1 MQREEFRF
9 FHRLRVR
16 WAEVDMQRVVFNAH
30 YLMYF
35 DVAVTEYWRAL
46 ALPYDGMVLQLGSEP
61 FVRKATVE
69 FNAPA
74 RMDDD
79 LDVALRC
86 SRVGNSSMVMTGAI
100 FRGDEHLIGTEL
112 VYVFAD
118 PSTQT
123 SRPIPQSLR
132 DLLAGYEAGAPVL
145 TLRAGSWQ
153 DLGPDASL
161 VRTEVFVQEQGVPMD
176 IERDTADTDAV
187 HVVAL
192 NGLGQPVATGRL
204 LQASPGV
211 AKIGRMAVNR
221 ILRGTGVGAQVLQ
234 ALEDAARQR
243 GDEVVRLNAQRSA
256 QGFYRKLGYTACT
269 EPFEEAGIPH
279 IGMKKRLTVL

>member
-1 MQREEFRF
+1 
-9 FHRLRVR
+9 
-16 WAEVDMQRVVFNAH
+16 MQRVVFNAH

-35 DVAVTEYWRAL
+35 DVAITEYWRAL
-46 ALPYDGMVLQLGSEP
+46 ALPYDGIILQLGSEP

-79 LDVALRC
+79 LHVALRC

-100 FRGDEHLIGTEL
+100 FRGDEHLIGAEL

-132 DLLAGYEAGAPVL
+132 DVLAGYEAGAPVL
-145 TLRAGSWQ
+145 KLRTGDWA
-153 DLGPDASL
+153 DLGRDASL
-161 VRTEVFVQEQGVPMD
+161 VRTEVFVQEQGVPED
-176 IERDTADTDAV
+176 IERDDADASAV
-187 HVVAL
+187 HVVAT

-204 LQASPGV
+204 LQAGPGV

-234 ALEDAARQR
+234 ALEAAARQR
-243 GDEVVRLNAQRSA
+243 GDQMVRLNAQSSA
-256 QGFYRKLGYTACT
+256 QGFYRKQGYSACT
-269 EPFEEAGIPH
+269 EPFEEAGILH
-279 IGMKKRLTVL
+279 IGMEKRLTVL

>member
-1 MQREEFRF
+1 MKRQEFRF

-35 DVAVTEYWRAL
+35 DVAITEYWRAL
-46 ALPYDGMVLQLGSEP
+46 ALPYDGIILQLGSEP

-79 LDVALRC
+79 LDVAMRC
-86 SRVGNSSMVMTGAI
+86 SRVGNSSMVITGAI
-100 FRGDEHLIGTEL
+100 FRGDEHLIGAEL

-123 SRPIPQSLR
+123 SRAIPQSLR
-132 DLLAGYEAGAPVL
+132 DVLQGFEAGQPVL
-145 TLRAGSWQ
+145 QLHTGSWQ
-153 DLGPDASL
+153 ELGRDASL
-161 VRTEVFVQEQGVPMD
+161 VRTEVFVQEQGVPVD
-176 IERDTADTDAV
+176 IERDTADADAV
-187 HVVAL
+187 HVLAT

-204 LQASPGV
+204 LQAEPGV
-211 AKIGRMAVNR
+211 AKVGRMAVHR

-234 ALEDAARQR
+234 ALEAVARQR
-243 GDEVVRLNAQRSA
+243 GDRVVRLSAQSAA
-256 QGFYRKLGYTACT
+256 QGFYRKQGYTPNTA
-269 EPFEEAGIPH
+269 PFEEAGIPH
-279 IGMKKRLTVL
+279 VGMEKRLTVL

>member
-1 MQREEFRF
+1 
-9 FHRLRVR
+9 
-16 WAEVDMQRVVFNAH
+16 MQRVVFNAH

-35 DVAVTEYWRAL
+35 DVAITEYWRAL
-46 ALPYDGMVLQLGSEP
+46 ALPYDGIILQLGSEP

-86 SRVGNSSMVMTGAI
+86 TRVGNSSMVMTGAI
-100 FRGDEHLIGTEL
+100 FRGDEHLIGGEL

-132 DLLAGYEAGAPVL
+132 DLLTGYEAGAPVL
-145 TLRAGSWQ
+145 QLRTGSWQ
-153 DLGPDASL
+153 DLGRDALL

-176 IERDTADTDAV
+176 IERDDADASAV
-187 HVVAL
+187 HVVAM

-204 LQASPGV
+204 LQAGAGV

-234 ALEDAARQR
+234 ALEAAARQR
-243 GDEVVRLNAQRSA
+243 GDQMVRLNAQSSA
-256 QGFYRKLGYTACT
+256 QGFYRKQGYSACT
-269 EPFEEAGIPH
+269 EPFEEAGILH
-279 IGMKKRLTVL
+279 IGMEKRLTVL